1 MQYLMPRSRRVP
13 ALACAIGLLLGGV
26 QIAAAQSRTQ
36 DQAQAAPNAC
46 GPLANHFGP
55 GPFDYRNDRSKIDI
69 VEQYHFT
76 PEVELLLRGKT
87 TAYLEE
93 DIAYTL
99 RAFPN
104 HPRALVA
111 LTRLGEKTKNQQPGR
126 LEWPIECFYE
136 RALRFRPDDRVVR
149 MLYADYLGKRKRPKE
164 ALIQL
169 DYVRDSLAGDDPLT
183 RYNLGML
190 YLDLGRPEEA
200 LAEARRARALG
211 VQRREL
217 IEQLQTRGLWR
228 EPEAGDAAAI
238 APAAASAPSATEAAA
253 SR

>member
-1 MQYLMPRSRRVP
+1 MQYPMPRYRRLP
-13 ALACAIGLLLGGV
+13 ALVCAIGLLLGGAPSASA
-26 QIAAAQSRTQ
+26 QGRAAAAVAT
-36 DQAQAAPNAC
+36 APNAC

-93 DIAYTL
+93 DLAYTL

-111 LTRLGEKTKNQQPGR
+111 LTRLGEKTKSQQPGR

-149 MLYADYLGKRKRPKE
+149 MLYADYLGKRKRSKE
-164 ALIQL
+164 ALVQL

-190 YLDLGRPEEA
+190 YLDLGRTEEA

-217 IEQLQTRGLWR
+217 IEQLQSRGLWR
-228 EPEAGDAAAI
+228 EPDTGDAAAV
-238 APAAASAPSATEAAA
+238 APAVAASATEAAA

>member
-1 MQYLMPRSRRVP
+1 MQYPTPRSRRAA
-13 ALACAIGLLLGGV
+13 ALACTIGLLLGGLQV
-26 QIAAAQSRTQ
+26 AAAQTK
-36 DQAQAAPNAC
+36 ATATPNAC

-111 LTRLGEKTKNQQPGR
+111 LTRLGEKTKSQQPGR

-149 MLYADYLGKRKRPKE
+149 MLYADYLGQRKRQKE

-190 YLDLGRPEEA
+190 YLELGRPEDA

-217 IEQLQTRGLWR
+217 IDQLQTRGLWR
-228 EPEAGDAAAI
+228 EPDADAAATA
-238 APAAASAPSATEAAA
+238 APPAASASEAAA